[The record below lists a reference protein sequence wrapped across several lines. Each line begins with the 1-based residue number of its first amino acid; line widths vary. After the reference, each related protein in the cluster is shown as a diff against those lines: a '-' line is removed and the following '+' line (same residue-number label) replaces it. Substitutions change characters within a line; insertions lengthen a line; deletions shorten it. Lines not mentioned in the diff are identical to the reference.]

1 MSLSIPL
8 IIIGVIACLA
18 LLLCL
23 RLTMVT
29 RSLHAEL
36 KDLRQKSNTENRSSE
51 EKVNFSES
59 LNQVERK
66 ASTVVE
72 STGSQADKYRYVA
85 SLANQGVDAAGIA
98 SALQMSPAE
107 VEQLMRLARLKKQVL
122 DVEH

>member
-1 MSLSIPL
+1 MALSIPL
-8 IIIGVIACLA
+8 IVIGTIACLA
-18 LLLCL
+18 LLLCT
-23 RLTMVT
+23 RLIMVT
-29 RSLHAEL
+29 RSLQVEL
-36 KDLRQKSNTENRSSE
+36 KDLRQKSDTEGRPSK

-66 ASTVVE
+66 AIAAVE
-72 STGSQADKYRYVA
+72 SVGSQADKYRYVA

-98 SALQMSPAE
+98 SVLQMSPAE